1 MAGTNSRIL
10 KNSGEKVFFNNIGK
24 ELTLKF
30 NLNALY
36 FLEQEYGDIE
46 IALDQVQN
54 GKIKAM
60 ISITTAAL
68 SAGSNRQEPYSEE
81 EVADMVDVDDLE
93 RIAAAL
99 EKLLGNNKKKDEAT
113 PSK

>member
-1 MAGTNSRIL
+1 MAGTTGKIL
-10 KNSGEKVFFNNIGK
+10 KNSGEKVFFNNVGK

-46 IALDQVQN
+46 VALEQVQD

-68 SAGSNRQEPYSEE
+68 SAGGNRQDPYTEQ

-93 RIAAAL
+93 RIAKAL
-99 EKLLGNNKKKDEAT
+99 ENLLEKGKKEDTLT
-113 PSK
+113 PSE

>member
-1 MAGTNSRIL
+1 MTGTTGKIL
-10 KNSGEKVFFNNIGK
+10 KNSGEKVFFNNVGK

-46 IALDQVQN
+46 VALEQVQN

-68 SAGSNRQEPYSEE
+68 SAGGNRRDPYTEQ

-93 RIAAAL
+93 RIAEAL
-99 EKLLGNNKKKDEAT
+99 ENLLGKGKKEDTLT
-113 PSK
+113 PSE